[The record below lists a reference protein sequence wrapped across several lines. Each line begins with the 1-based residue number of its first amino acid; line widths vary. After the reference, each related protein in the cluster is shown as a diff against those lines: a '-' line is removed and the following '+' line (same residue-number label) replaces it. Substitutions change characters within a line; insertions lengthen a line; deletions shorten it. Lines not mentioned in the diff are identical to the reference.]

1 MAIKQKKQEPDQ
13 LFVTLVDPKGN
24 YIELQNDMTMTS
36 READDETVNILQT
49 RAAFRGFVMSLTGLL
64 NYKIDNAYGVWV
76 DEWGFSHRVEE
87 GGEE

>member
-36 READDETVNILQT
+36 READDEMVNFLQT
-49 RAAFRGFVMSLTGLL
+49 RAAFRGFVMSLTGLM
-64 NYKIDNAYGVWV
+64 NYKIENAWGTWADEYG
-76 DEWGFSHRVEE
+76 FIHRVEE